1 LICAFVF
8 LGVYNRIKD
17 IQANKNRKKKIIEAS
32 INEYNEIKVVFQGL
46 IFIHQRL
53 HQIIRYGSKIKM
65 NKISRINN
73 YCAIG
78 YQYEIFDMTREIS
91 SFIRKGINDVL
102 SDKIKSKTNICS
114 ID

>member
-32 INEYNEIKVVFQGL
+32 INESNEIKVVFQGL

-78 YQYEIFDMTREIS
+78 YQYEIFD
-91 SFIRKGINDVL
+91 
-102 SDKIKSKTNICS
+102 TNMALIEYTE
-114 ID
+114 